1 MMGYWRKFLVAS
13 VVALGLAGTATAS
26 VGAEPRDTL
35 LEFDSM
41 TPIGTGAPT
50 ERSIA
55 GGGLPWMI
63 TSAGGTVDRQ
73 GHVHVTVHGL
83 VLAAGPTAGT
93 DPLPFAAAVSCVT
106 PGGVM
111 NVVTTSFPATTTGDA
126 TIAATVSLPHP
137 CKSPEVFVG
146 AFVGGQFRWFAVSNA
161 EEDED

>member
-1 MMGYWRKFLVAS
+1 MMGYWRKFLVAG
-13 VVALGLAGTATAS
+13 VVALGLAGMATAS

-50 ERSIA
+50 ARGLA

-63 TSAGGTVDRQ
+63 TSASGTVDRQ

-83 VLAAGPTAGT
+83 VLAAGPKSGT
-93 DPLPFAAAVSCVT
+93 NPISDFAATVSCVT
-106 PGGVM
+106 PHGIM
-111 NVVTTSFPATTTGDA
+111 NVTTAGATASSGGDSTIDA
-126 TIAATVSLPHP
+126 TVALPHP

-146 AFVGGQFRWFAVSNA
+146 ALVGGQFRWFAVSNSE
-161 EEDED
+161 EED